1 MTGRFVLRKSGAQ
14 FYFTLRAAGNH
25 EVILTSE
32 RYTSKASALAG
43 IEAIR
48 VNAATAAVEDETRTQ
63 GRGAEVG

>member
-14 FYFTLRAAGNH
+14 FYFTLRAAGDH

-32 RYTSKASALAG
+32 RYTSKTSALAG

-48 VNAATAAVEDETRTQ
+48 ANAAAATLDDETRTQ